1 MVPLHTN
8 LSLRN
13 DSGLNRSSI
22 SVLGLLR
29 VVPSPTELQIVSRRA
44 CYSLPCHPQHVY
56 VVCCNLHMPLSMCAP
71 ANIVS
76 CHAHSGVV
84 SCA

>member
-22 SVLGLLR
+22 SVPGLLR
-29 VVPSPTELQIVSRRA
+29 VVPSPIELQIVSHRA
-44 CYSLPCHPQHVY
+44 CHSLSCHPLHVY
-56 VVCCNLHMPLSMCAP
+56 VVCCTEGGIIYGHLVALK
-71 ANIVS
+71 
-76 CHAHSGVV
+76 
-84 SCA
+84 